1 MTAGHR
7 AGAAT
12 VLLVN
17 EANGELKGHEHTG
30 MWIQRLDELVGVLEG
45 GFEEGGAGEGGGWEG
60 EGSAERGYSIS
71 G

>member
-30 MWIQRLDELVGVLEG
+30 MWIQRLDELMGVLEG
-45 GFEEGGAGEGGGWEG
+45 GFEEGGRERGEGGKGREVR
-60 EGSAERGYSIS
+60 RGAIR
-71 G
+71 